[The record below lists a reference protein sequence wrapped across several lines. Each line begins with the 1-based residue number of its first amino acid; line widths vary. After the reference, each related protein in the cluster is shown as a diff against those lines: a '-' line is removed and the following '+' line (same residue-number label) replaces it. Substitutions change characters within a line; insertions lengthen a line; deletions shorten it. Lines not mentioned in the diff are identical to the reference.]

1 MWELD
6 VTVVICE
13 GEQSIYLTEVW
24 RLHDKEAKIQTK
36 WMASAATDELD
47 GDKLVDVAIQ
57 RFTRT
62 HTEIKCT
69 LGHKSNIPN

>member
-1 MWELD
+1 MH

-13 GEQSIYLTEVW
+13 GEQSIYLTEVC
-24 RLHDKEAKIQTK
+24 RLQGKEAKIETK

-47 GDKLVDVAIQ
+47 GDKRVVVAIW
-57 RFTRT
+57 RLTRT
-62 HTEIKCT
+62 HTEIKCP